1 MNEPRFPNDEGED
14 AWMVVQVF
22 ADEHWNAYH
31 DIRCA
36 VLFEARGL
44 TGYDPN
50 HPDDR
55 RVGHFPLLL
64 LLENTPVGAAR
75 LDLMSEQTACVRTV
89 AIRAERQG
97 KGYGRMLMAGL
108 EKFASQ
114 HEVKRLLVNAARD
127 AVGFYEALGW
137 TVIEAG
143 GENPVLTKELR
154 TRPQW

>member
-1 MNEPRFPNDEGED
+1 MKEPRFPNDEGED

-31 DIRCA
+31 DIRRA

-44 TGYDPN
+44 IGYDAN

-55 RVGHFPLLL
+55 RDGHFPLLL

-75 LDLMSEQTACVRTV
+75 LDLMSEQTAWVRTV

-97 KGYGRMLMAGL
+97 KGTAGCSWQ
-108 EKFASQ
+108 ASKNS
-114 HEVKRLLVNAARD
+114 HHNTGSRD
-127 AVGFYEALGW
+127 CL
-137 TVIEAG
+137 
-143 GENPVLTKELR
+143 
-154 TRPQW
+154 

>member
-14 AWMVVQVF
+14 AWIVVQVS

-31 DIRCA
+31 DIRRA

-44 TGYDPN
+44 IGYDAS

-55 RVGHFPLLL
+55 RDGYFPLLL

-75 LDLMSEQTACVRTV
+75 LDLMDDAAACVRTV
-89 AIRAERQG
+89 AIRAECQG
-97 KGYGRMLMAGL
+97 KGYGRMLMTGL

-114 HEVKRLLVNAARD
+114 HGVERLVVNAARD
-127 AVGFYEALGW
+127 AVGFYGALGW
-137 TVIEAG
+137 TAVEAG
-143 GENPVLTKELR
+143 GDNPVLTKELR
-154 TRPQW
+154 TGP

>member
-1 MNEPRFPNDEGED
+1 MKEPIFPNDERED
-14 AWMVVQVF
+14 PWIVVQVS

-31 DIRCA
+31 DIRRA

-44 TGYDPN
+44 IGYDAN

-55 RVGHFPLLL
+55 RDGHFPLLL

-75 LDLMSEQTACVRTV
+75 LDLTGDETAWVRTV
-89 AIRAERQG
+89 AISEECQG
-97 KGYGRMLMAGL
+97 KGYGRMLMTGL

-114 HEVKRLLVNAARD
+114 RGVERLLVNAARD
-127 AVGFYEALGW
+127 AVGFYGALGW
-137 TVIEAG
+137 TVVEAG

-154 TRPQW
+154 TGPEW

>member
-1 MNEPRFPNDEGED
+1 
-14 AWMVVQVF
+14 
-22 ADEHWNAYH
+22 
-31 DIRCA
+31 
-36 VLFEARGL
+36 
-44 TGYDPN
+44 
-50 HPDDR
+50 
-55 RVGHFPLLL
+55 
-64 LLENTPVGAAR
+64 
-75 LDLMSEQTACVRTV
+75 
-89 AIRAERQG
+89 
-97 KGYGRMLMAGL
+97 MLMAGL

>member
-1 MNEPRFPNDEGED
+1 MNEPRFPNDERED
-14 AWMVVQVF
+14 PWIVVQVSSY
-22 ADEHWNAYH
+22 EHWNAYH
-31 DIRCA
+31 DIRRA

-44 TGYDPN
+44 IGYDAN

-55 RVGHFPLLL
+55 RDGHFPLLL
-64 LLENTPVGAAR
+64 LLENTPVGVAR
-75 LDLMSEQTACVRTV
+75 LDLTEQTACVRTV
-89 AIRAERQG
+89 AIRAECQG
-97 KGYGRMLMAGL
+97 KGYGRMLMVGL